1 MNYFWRKILLLIAIF
16 SGIGLLLHIL
26 LIIYDI
32 NKIEIL
38 ALVYFLF
45 TTIIF
50 FSIMIVEFF
59 KASKKN
65 DARINAIY
73 NDTNN
78 ELENIEVFF
87 NKSKFDLEKKR
98 KAVIYYLIIMIA
110 ILIGI
115 GIFSFTFN
123 IFNYLIGPL
132 SIAMIIFFS
141 SEYHRKRNIYTKY
154 YKEVVINDLLKYI
167 DTKIE
172 YNPYGDQY
180 DFERFL
186 EAGFAE
192 PDYDFHTVTD
202 KIIKNDIEGTLTLN
216 QIKLIKRI
224 PKSINDIVD
233 FFTFADYKINQ
244 DIKLNICISKN
255 RKLNNKPIDEE
266 NFDKYFI
273 SEYNLDI
280 NNGNKLIKDI
290 NKLIIEYYNKYAI
303 DLNMKIINNRVYI
316 KFYTED
322 ILETPS
328 VFLKVTNTNTFKT
341 NYSTMKGIIEFC
353 SKLRKIIKEDMIA

>member
-1 MNYFWRKILLLIAIF
+1 MNYFWRKILLLIALF
-16 SGIGLLLHIL
+16 SGVGLLLYNLI
-26 LIIYDI
+26 IIYDI

-38 ALVYFLF
+38 VWLYLLF

-50 FSIMIVEFF
+50 FSIMIVVFF
-59 KASKKN
+59 KVSKKN

-73 NDTNN
+73 NDTINQ
-78 ELENIEVFF
+78 LDNIDDFF
-87 NKSKFDLEKKR
+87 YESKLDLEKKR

-110 ILIGI
+110 IFIGI
-115 GIFSFTFN
+115 CIFSFTLKK
-123 IFNYLIGPL
+123 FNYLTLPL
-132 SIAMIIFFS
+132 STVMIIIFS
-141 SEYHRKRNIYTKY
+141 FEYHKKRDIYTKY

-167 DTKIE
+167 NANLK
-172 YNPYGDQY
+172 YNPCGDQD

-192 PDYDFHTVTD
+192 PEYDFYTVTD

-216 QIKLIKRI
+216 QIKLKKWR

-233 FFTFADYKINQ
+233 FFTFADYKIDQ

-255 RKLNNKPIDEE
+255 RKFDNKPIDDE
-266 NFDKYFI
+266 NFDKYFFL
-273 SEYNLDI
+273 EYNLDI

-290 NKLIIEYYNKYAI
+290 NRLIIEYYNRYAI
-303 DLNMKIINNRVYI
+303 DLNMKIINNRIYI

-322 ILETPS
+322 ILEPPS
-328 VFLKVTNTNTFKT
+328 VFLKVTNNNTLKT
-341 NYSTMKGIIEFC
+341 NYSTTKGIIEFC
-353 SKLRKIIKEDMIA
+353 SKLRKIIDEDI